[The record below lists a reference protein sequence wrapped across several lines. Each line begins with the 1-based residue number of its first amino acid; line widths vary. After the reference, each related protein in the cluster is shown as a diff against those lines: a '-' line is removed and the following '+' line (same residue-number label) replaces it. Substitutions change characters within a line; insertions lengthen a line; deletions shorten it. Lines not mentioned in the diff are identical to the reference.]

1 MKRIVK
7 YTAVDP
13 YYSDMEQTYIGESL
27 REIDNIQMETEDFMA
42 QEHCSLSMIY
52 KTEIIYED

>member
-13 YYSDMEQTYIGESL
+13 YYSDIEQTYIGTSL
-27 REIDNIQMETEDFMA
+27 KEIDDIQIETENFMA

-52 KTEIIYED
+52 KTEIIYEG